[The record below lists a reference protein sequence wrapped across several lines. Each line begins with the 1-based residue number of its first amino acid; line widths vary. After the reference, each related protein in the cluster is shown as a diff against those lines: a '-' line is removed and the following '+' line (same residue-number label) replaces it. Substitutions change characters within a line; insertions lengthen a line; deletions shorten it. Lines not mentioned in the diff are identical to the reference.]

1 MKLRAATYLI
11 FLLLLSACVQKEEAS
26 AVLKQSRVEM
36 ALLQPQTKAHF
47 EDVDGTASFV
57 WDVGSSMIA
66 VVGHVSAPVRWNG
79 GEYYSPMHIS
89 LIDAAS
95 PNKVLRASSEHSL
108 ESMAA
113 QAGDPLFFLSPV
125 SGSALCSTAA
135 SAESVT
141 VEFSMPSLFE
151 QSTSQALEEFE
162 PYCYI
167 RGESTIKSIPS
178 ASEKNFVANSTAFRA
193 IPAIFRFNV
202 SNNTDSDMVLESVK
216 ISCDKLFPDR
226 LCWTTGGAAVRVGEP
241 ADKSG
246 YFNTIKTSVNR
257 GRGETIPAKSGE
269 TVHKGTYYALCLPFD
284 SDASMQGATLAFILE
299 TSEKTYTFNIP
310 AADFFRSSDV
320 KRFESNKIYNFN
332 FTLGKSSVE
341 LEGVS
346 IADWLRDSFY
356 LPIVDITADVK
367 ANISYWVQ
375 DRHNLYTYGFMKMF
389 QSGDAYTMWAE
400 CNLGEYLY
408 SATDLT
414 FKWTE
419 VTPKGPSDNDYL
431 AEYYDNITDF
441 KWQTPSKEDYEKLF
455 TLPQANIEMC
465 KDEESWIFGL
475 KFKSV
480 DNPGASIFLPCSG
493 HMEEHTTFPGDSKV
507 IHRIFHG
514 YYWTRDAASDTDGY
528 ALHFAFSQV
537 ETVVNEV
544 SSFSEFTPVQFNGTP
559 LYEFVPMPKS
569 DDQYKYTVRTILKK

>member
-1 MKLRAATYLI
+1 MKRSAATYLLI
-11 FLLLLSACVQKEEAS
+11 LQLLSACSPKEGAPAFQET
-26 AVLKQSRVEM
+26 SRVEM
-36 ALLQPQTKAHF
+36 ALTQPQTKAHF
-47 EDVDGTASFV
+47 EDVNGTASFV

-66 VVGHVSAPVRWNG
+66 VVGHGAAPVQWTG
-79 GEYYSPMHIS
+79 GRYWSPMHIS

-95 PNKVLRASSEHSL
+95 PNKVLRACSEHSL
-108 ESMAA
+108 ESSAA

-135 SAESVT
+135 SAESVM

-151 QSTSQALEEFE
+151 QSRGGALEEFE

-167 RGESTIKSIPS
+167 RGESSVKSAPP
-178 ASEKNFVANSTAFRA
+178 ASDKNFVANSTTFRA

-202 SNNTDSDMVLESVK
+202 SNNTEKDLVLESVK
-216 ISCDKLFPDR
+216 ITCDKLFPDK
-226 LCWTTGGAAVRVGEP
+226 LCWNTGGAAVSVGEP
-241 ADKSG
+241 KDKSG
-246 YFNTIKTSVNR
+246 YFNTIKTSINW
-257 GRGETIPAKSGE
+257 GHGETILAKAGE

-284 SDASMQGATLAFILE
+284 DDASMEGATLAFILE
-299 TSEKTYTFNIP
+299 TSKKTYTFNIP
-310 AADFFRSSDV
+310 AAKFFSNSDV
-320 KRFESNKIYNFN
+320 KRFASNKIYNFN
-332 FTLGKSSVE
+332 FSLGESSVE

-389 QSGDAYTMWAE
+389 QSDASYTMWAE

-414 FKWTE
+414 FKWTD
-419 VTPKGPSDNDYL
+419 VTPENPSDSDYL

-441 KWQTPSKEDYEKLF
+441 KWQTPSTKDYEKLF
-455 TLPQANIEMC
+455 KLPAANIEMC
-465 KDEESWIFGL
+465 KDVESGVFGL

-480 DNPGASIFLPCSG
+480 DNPGAYIFLPCSG
-493 HMEEHTTFPGDSKV
+493 HREEHTEYPDDGSTV
-507 IHRIFHG
+507 IHRIFHS
-514 YYWTRDAASDTDGY
+514 YYWTRDAASDTHGY
-528 ALHFAFSQV
+528 ALHYAFSQV
-537 ETVVNEV
+537 ETVENEV
-544 SSFSEFTPVQFNGTP
+544 STFSEFTPVLYEGDP
-559 LYEFVPMPKS
+559 YEFVEMPKLNL
-569 DDQYKYTVRTILKK
+569 YTVRAILKND